1 MQFISNNAELIHF
14 LGENH
19 VQPEDNTYQIYL
31 EESIK
36 CHHNNFVLYFLNNL
50 ITHSNNMEIEYSLH
64 YHRFA
69 FFPNDPTSA
78 LLFSNACKYNYL
90 IIIKLLLKSVPEMKI
105 EKKCLKDCMNLKQI
119 EIPNG
124 VISIEES
131 AFYKCTSLS

>member
-1 MQFISNNAELIHF
+1 MKLKTKNYILFKKLFLGKKKIFFFFIFYAELIHF

-50 ITHSNNMEIEYSLH
+50 ITLH
-64 YHRFA
+64 YHSFA

-78 LLFSNACKYNYL
+78 LLFSNACKYIYKTF
-90 IIIKLLLKSVPEMKI
+90 IK
-105 EKKCLKDCMNLKQI
+105 
-119 EIPNG
+119 
-124 VISIEES
+124 ISTRNEN
-131 AFYKCTSLS
+131 